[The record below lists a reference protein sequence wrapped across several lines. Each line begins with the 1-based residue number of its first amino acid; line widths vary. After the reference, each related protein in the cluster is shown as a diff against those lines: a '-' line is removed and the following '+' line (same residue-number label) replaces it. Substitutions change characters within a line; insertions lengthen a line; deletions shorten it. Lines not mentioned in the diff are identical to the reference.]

1 MKILLEICKV
11 VGFYQVSKKELNL
24 TAATDERLAYQEA
37 DFIVIVVLMNDD
49 LVLKCFDISALESV
63 METDINI
70 NSTASRVL

>member
-11 VGFYQVSKKELNL
+11 VGFYQVFKKELNL

-37 DFIVIVVLMNDD
+37 DFIVIVVPMNDD

>member
-37 DFIVIVVLMNDD
+37 DFIVIVVPMNDD